1 MEEKTRA
8 AKAAKVVYRW
18 VNQCVRQAMA
28 AWNGYAVENAR
39 KQNLMTRIVQHLQ
52 KRCAVVALEM
62 WQCNV
67 AGAVQ
72 KGAEEERRKGVMQRV
87 VKRLQHSTL
96 ASGVSRWREHVW
108 ELRRQKVIL
117 EKMASRMRS
126 ATKSCIVGCFDR
138 WHQRLRLAG
147 RVLKLFQL
155 SLHRALSVSFESWWA
170 FVNGILIMR
179 QRVAR
184 ISFRLHTTTSMR
196 TIKVWQ
202 HKTHQHLQ
210 RGAEIQ
216 DRLSLQQSLAT
227 TNSATRILIEWRKV
241 ILYSKHEKDLSNL
254 QHWND
259 LEIRAV
265 LEGFERER
273 EAWRDEEAGVQASL
287 RNVVKNFQESN
298 LETSGKLEQVTHI
311 RTPPHPCSAYLN
323 SNSWDQKILLF
334 YQFKIGACNAQPA
347 CSVSVMVKILFIA
360 HLPRHTRVLI

>member
-1 MEEKTRA
+1 
-8 AKAAKVVYRW
+8 
-18 VNQCVRQAMA
+18 
-28 AWNGYAVENAR
+28 
-39 KQNLMTRIVQHLQ
+39 
-52 KRCAVVALEM
+52 
-62 WQCNV
+62 
-67 AGAVQ
+67 
-72 KGAEEERRKGVMQRV
+72 
-87 VKRLQHSTL
+87 
-96 ASGVSRWREHVW
+96 
-108 ELRRQKVIL
+108 
-117 EKMASRMRS
+117 
-126 ATKSCIVGCFDR
+126 
-138 WHQRLRLAG
+138 
-147 RVLKLFQL
+147 
-155 SLHRALSVSFESWWA
+155 
-170 FVNGILIMR
+170 
-179 QRVAR
+179 
-184 ISFRLHTTTSMR
+184 
-196 TIKVWQ
+196 
-202 HKTHQHLQ
+202 
-210 RGAEIQ
+210 
-216 DRLSLQQSLAT
+216 
-227 TNSATRILIEWRKV
+227 LIEWRKV